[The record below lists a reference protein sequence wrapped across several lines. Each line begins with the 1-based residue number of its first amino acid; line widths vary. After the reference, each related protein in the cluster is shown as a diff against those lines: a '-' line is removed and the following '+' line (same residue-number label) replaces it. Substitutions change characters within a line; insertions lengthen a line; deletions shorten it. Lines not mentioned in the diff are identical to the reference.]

1 MSECS
6 GRHTRSAKSVRNERG
21 EAKGDGMLP
30 KSGGPYLHRSIVRA
44 LYIFLSVCVC
54 VSRLCGYNKYSVCV
68 CVCVKMNVF
77 ICTKSVCA
85 QRVCVCVVGR

>member
-30 KSGGPYLHRSIVRA
+30 ESGGPYLHRSIVRA

-54 VSRLCGYNKYSVCV
+54 RDCVDIISTLCMCV
-68 CVCVKMNVF
+68 CVCKNECVHMYKECM
-77 ICTKSVCA
+77 CTESVCM
-85 QRVCVCVVGR
+85 CGG